1 MHPGTPIPD
10 PNSDIAVIGI
20 AGSFPGANTPSNL
33 WRRLSLGQELIS
45 ILTKLPDAPDNYVPA
60 VAALEAY
67 DCFDADFFGIPP
79 VEAELM
85 DPQHRILLEC
95 CWSALENAGYDP
107 LTLCIET
114 GVFAGARTDTYLA
127 SLLKNSDLVD
137 SVGTFNLGLGNDFG
151 FLATRVSHCFNLT
164 GPSYSIQTAC
174 STSLVCV
181 HLACQSLL
189 LGECRMALAGAVA
202 INVPHI
208 TGYEYREG
216 SVLSPDGHCRPFD
229 AKARGTVFG
238 SGVGIVVLKRLEDA
252 LADGDYIH
260 AIILGS
266 AINNDGGLKAGYTAP
281 SVDGQAQVIAEAL
294 AVAGIQPSDIS
305 YVECHGTATLLGDPI
320 EVRALGKAF
329 GRDRKQRCAIG
340 SIKGNLGHL
349 DAAAG
354 VTGLIKVVLS
364 LKHRQLAPSLHFEQA
379 NPQIDFEG
387 NGFYVNTQLQEWSS
401 DGRPRR
407 AGVSAYG
414 VGGTYAHVVLQE
426 APDREEAGDAMI
438 EECT

>member
-95 CWSALENAGYDP
+95 CWSALENAGYAP
-107 LTLCIET
+107 TQEAAAT
-114 GVFAGARTDTYLA
+114 GVFAGCTTNTYLICNIA
-127 SLLKNSDLVD
+127 SRPDVMNDADPVYIN
-137 SVGTFNLGLGNDFG
+137 VGNGADF
-151 FLATRVSHCFNLT
+151 LTTRVSYKLNLK
-164 GPSYSIQTAC
+164 GPSHGIQSAC
-174 STSLVCV
+174 STSLVAA
-181 HLACQSLL
+181 HLACRSLL
-189 LGECRMALAGAVA
+189 DRECDMALAGGVSVNLSAMK
-202 INVPHI
+202 
-208 TGYEYREG
+208 GYRFKEG
-216 SVLSPDGHCRPFD
+216 GIASPDGHCRPFD

-426 APDREEAGDAMI
+426 APDREEAGDARPW
-438 EECT
+438 